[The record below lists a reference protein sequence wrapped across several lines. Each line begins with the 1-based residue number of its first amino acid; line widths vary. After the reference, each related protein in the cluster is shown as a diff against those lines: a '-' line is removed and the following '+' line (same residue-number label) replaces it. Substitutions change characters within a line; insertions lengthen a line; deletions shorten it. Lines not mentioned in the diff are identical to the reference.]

1 MSETIFQCEH
11 CLRYF
16 APGAVGGAV
25 LVSRPMGVLPEAGVC
40 GLGDC
45 AALREVV
52 VGEVRRIDG
61 AGQEAAAQSRLRAC
75 GKRKGQ
81 ESRAGAVAALG
92 GAAAALRSRVPESGR
107 GSCPEERD
115 DDQVHIGSSQEEFK
129 ARVDVSR
136 ALVLLEERLRE
147 CYGEWV
153 PMVVL
158 EQLEGCHMVHS
169 RVADLRERL
178 PRDEDVDQKSIMY
191 EPTGRAHSHYRI
203 CRRGESERLKRK
215 LKRED
220 GQGTLT
226 AVEAS
231 Q

>member
-1 MSETIFQCEH
+1 M
-11 CLRYF
+11 
-16 APGAVGGAV
+16 
-25 LVSRPMGVLPEAGVC
+25 
-40 GLGDC
+40 
-45 AALREVV
+45 VV
-52 VGEVRRIDG
+52 DR
-61 AGQEAAAQSRLRAC
+61 
-75 GKRKGQ
+75 
-81 ESRAGAVAALG
+81 
-92 GAAAALRSRVPESGR
+92 
-107 GSCPEERD
+107 
-115 DDQVHIGSSQEEFK
+115 QVHIGSSQEEFK

-203 CRRGESERLKRK
+203 CRRSESERLKRK

-220 GQGTLT
+220 GQGTLS
-226 AVEAS
+226 AVEVP